1 MVLYPRTTATS
12 KIVVLSFFTLLFS
25 SCFQPERDCKNF
37 KEGTFQFTTEI
48 DGETLTTEF
57 TRYGNLEVSEFNGQ
71 IDSARIRWIN
81 DCEYVLTSLTDTTI
95 GGDKPIHMKILSTT
109 EDSYTFEYKL
119 VGTQNISR
127 GTAVKTN

>member
-1 MVLYPRTTATS
+1 MKLSNLKQAPLKIALFIAALFLTS
-12 KIVVLSFFTLLFS
+12 
-25 SCFQPERDCKNF
+25 CYQPERDCTKF
-37 KEGTFQFTTEI
+37 KEGTFEFSTQI

-81 DCEYVLTSLTDTTI
+81 DCEYVLTSLTDTTM